1 MGRNEFGENNV
12 TLSLYEAKPTAE
24 QQAFLGE
31 LHELHS
37 PQKFQIRRQ
46 IQTVYFSKVDGYTSV
61 LTKN

>member
-31 LHELHS
+31 LHV
-37 PQKFQIRRQ
+37 
-46 IQTVYFSKVDGYTSV
+46 IQSSEISDKAANSNGIFF
-61 LTKN
+61 